1 MAYVNLYFTYNAYSK
16 TRMIDRLYWL
26 YSTEAKNGRSFPSEV
41 DVGYCSVDTNGTTSI
56 FTCEVNDLNFFEL
69 YDYTHNVFYLSFP
82 FYRRNNFKI
91 QSFCTCLRLVHFRN
105 VVLFRI
111 FNIMYINLYPRVC
124 LLPSFPLDY
133 WFLSETGISLE
144 LCILRRYI
152 YFYCYEY

>member
-1 MAYVNLYFTYNAYSK
+1 M
-16 TRMIDRLYWL
+16 
-26 YSTEAKNGRSFPSEV
+26 

-56 FTCEVNDLNFFEL
+56 FTCEINDLNFFEL
-69 YDYTHNVFYLSFP
+69 HDYTHNVFYLSFP

-105 VVLFRI
+105 VKLINCFLFRI

-124 LLPSFPLDY
+124 LLPSFSFCTLILLISSPSWLLI
-133 WFLSETGISLE
+133 FLSETGISLE